1 MAAQAGWDSVLLLT
15 WLSFGTVPC
24 DGESLPDAE
33 LITLAGACQL
43 AKGPWR
49 WMLWKQRAF
58 GSAGSPPNMGRVLSS
73 QAHFFLER
81 W

>member
-24 DGESLPDAE
+24 GGESLPDTE
-33 LITLAGACQL
+33 LITLAGTCQL

-49 WMLWKQRAF
+49 WMLWKQRGF
-58 GSAGSPPNMGRVLSS
+58 
-73 QAHFFLER
+73 
-81 W
+81 